1 MINIEAGK
9 KYLVQKGIIGSAKP
23 VAGKQGMG
31 DIFALY
37 FPEDESPE
45 LPIYYY
51 SVDEGKSNIS
61 FISTEYDIVEEVK
74 E

>member
-9 KYLVQKGIIGSAKP
+9 KYLVQKGVVGSAKL
-23 VAGKQGMG
+23 VAAKPGMG
-31 DIFALY
+31 DTFALY
-37 FPEDESPE
+37 FPEDRHPE

-51 SVDEGKSNIS
+51 DEDGGKSNIS
-61 FISTEYDIVEEVK
+61 FLSDKYDIVEEVK